1 MTIQSLIKGIILSLL
16 VGAVAIAIS
25 LTFKQV
31 DAILLGLLL
40 GMLIGNAVKIPAEY
54 NPGITYTSGKMLE
67 FSILFLA
74 LGVNFN
80 YISKIGVSSF
90 LILILTVLTVLLFS
104 IYISKRLK
112 LQGHSSYLVGFGTAI
127 CGSSAIAAVAP
138 TISKDKEE
146 IGISLAVVNLLGIT
160 GMLLLPAALNYL
172 QLGDIRNGL
181 IIGGSL
187 HSVANV
193 AGAGFAMGD
202 EVARI
207 SVTVKLARVALL
219 SPALILYSFLIRRD
233 AVKNWKEHFKLPWY
247 VWAFI
252 AISLISSLVPIP
264 AEAIKVSEKT
274 GKFILTIAM
283 VAIGLKVSFKTLY
296 KSGKKALLFGIAV
309 FLIEVLMLLG
319 LSSMG

>member
-1 MTIQSLIKGIILSLL
+1 MNIKELIKGIALSLSI
-16 VGAVAIAIS
+16 GAVAFIIS
-25 LTFKQV
+25 SQVKQL
-31 DAILLGLLL
+31 DSILLGLLL
-40 GMLIGNAVKIPAEY
+40 GIVIGNTLKLPAY
-54 NPGITYTSGKMLE
+54 FSPGITYTSGKMLE

-80 YISKIGVSSF
+80 YISRIGGLSF
-90 LILILTVLTVLLFS
+90 LYLVIAVLAVLF
-104 IYISKRLK
+104 ISLYMSRKFNIS
-112 LQGHSSYLVGFGTAI
+112 GNTGYLVGFGTAI

-146 IGISLAVVNLLGIT
+146 VGISLAVVNLIGII
-160 GMLLLPAALNYL
+160 GMLVLPILLNALKMSEVKS
-172 QLGDIRNGL
+172 GL

-219 SPALILYSFLIRRD
+219 SPALILYSFLIRRNM
-233 AVKNWKEHFKLPWY
+233 VSNWKEHFKLPWY

-252 AISLISSLVPIP
+252 AITIISSLINIP
-264 AEAIKVSEKT
+264 ETAIKSSEKI
-274 GKFILTIAM
+274 GKVILTIAM
-283 VAIGLKVSFKTLY
+283 AAIGLKVSFKTLY
-296 KSGKKALLFGIAV
+296 KSGKKAMAFGLFIFVFDVLL
-309 FLIEVLMLLG
+309 LLG
-319 LSSMG
+319 LSAIN